1 MSSSCA
7 KLYMKSNSC
16 ENCLLTFTLVPDTPF
31 PNQVETYIFSLLL
44 LCYPGFFDDTYEN
57 VEGTEQ
63 TNAIEDQTEDPKP
76 LVCYQ
81 IERDQLRQL
90 LIDWLKGKV
99 EAAGWFSRGRSM
111 VLSNRMIAPSSH
123 LGHLGLEITPVANQV
138 DAIESGTSN
147 TK

>member
-1 MSSSCA
+1 MSDNPFSDLRLSF
-7 KLYMKSNSC
+7 
-16 ENCLLTFTLVPDTPF
+16 FT
-31 PNQVETYIFSLLL
+31 LLL
-44 LCYPGFFDDTYEN
+44 LCYLGFFDDTYEN

-99 EAAGWFSRGRSM
+99 EAAGWFSRGRSL
-111 VLSNRMIAPSSH
+111 VTSSRIRTPSLLLDH
-123 LGHLGLEITPVANQV
+123 
-138 DAIESGTSN
+138 
-147 TK
+147 

>member
-1 MSSSCA
+1 MRTAFLLLHLCQIILFLI
-7 KLYMKSNSC
+7 KLRLSI
-16 ENCLLTFTLVPDTPF
+16 FT
-31 PNQVETYIFSLLL
+31 LLL
-44 LCYPGFFDDTYEN
+44 LCCSPGFFDDTYEN

-123 LGHLGLEITPVANQV
+123 LGHLGFEITPVANQV

>member
-1 MSSSCA
+1 M
-7 KLYMKSNSC
+7 
-16 ENCLLTFTLVPDTPF
+16 
-31 PNQVETYIFSLLL
+31 
-44 LCYPGFFDDTYEN
+44 
-57 VEGTEQ
+57 
-63 TNAIEDQTEDPKP
+63 
-76 LVCYQ
+76 CYQ

-123 LGHLGLEITPVANQV
+123 LGHLGFEITPVANQV